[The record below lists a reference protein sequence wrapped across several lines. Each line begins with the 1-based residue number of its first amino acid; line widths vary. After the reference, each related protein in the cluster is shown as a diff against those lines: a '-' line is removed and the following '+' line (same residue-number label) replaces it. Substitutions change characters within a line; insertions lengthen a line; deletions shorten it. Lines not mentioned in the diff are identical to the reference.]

1 MATAEAINAMTAK
14 LQESLQCFIA
24 SQELQTSAAVEQQQ
38 QPEPQSAPAN
48 SSKKRAK
55 GKAKRGKRTP
65 LPPPESAAANAAPPT
80 TRTERTK
87 VPAASATRSD
97 SLPAPISHEHAK
109 ASAASGT
116 NREESQQLEKQA
128 VNVIGGWLKEKAK
141 EATTSVPPPS
151 QPAPAIAAATATST
165 NAEEATA
172 PASDGAEERAVCPP
186 SETAEEEQ
194 MDCTATRKRSR
205 EASSED
211 GPAGPSKQVVTDA
224 SPPLTPVNTTDD
236 TSVVLATASQETAA
250 CTLAAA
256 SPSHPEQRRKHQRK
270 SKQGQQPR
278 NSTAATAEA
287 ATAPRPPSIV
297 VDRPHPRP
305 SSPPAGDDFKVVMS
319 KAASRRARAME
330 TAAINIDAAVVGTV
344 LFRPSTPGGTFRGTP
359 RLTLAAGL
367 AGRPGVAAVRVN
379 HLRNVVAAD
388 ATTPECLAGL
398 LSISELHDIP
408 VTAREPADRRSCL
421 GFVYGVDGDLAD
433 SELIGAIASSAPV
446 TAATREGRSVKLR
459 FASAV
464 PPAQISIYGLQLRVR
479 HVKPRPMQ
487 CRQCGRFGHV
497 AAACQRA
504 GDCIRCGRKHPPAE
518 SCKPHCINCGG
529 AHAADTPSCPRWQEE
544 RRVATLLA
552 TSTTPLSRRAVRA
565 AVREESR
572 EVRSYAAAL
581 KRCPPRSPSKDLG
594 QQRTPTAPR
603 RPPQPAVTSA
613 AVDHL
618 PAASP
623 ITPAEDPRDAFIA
636 NLMATLQAVIQ
647 YLPEEH
653 PLRATCLQAIGA
665 QPGAPRSE

>member
-1 MATAEAINAMTAK
+1 
-14 LQESLQCFIA
+14 
-24 SQELQTSAAVEQQQ
+24 
-38 QPEPQSAPAN
+38 
-48 SSKKRAK
+48 
-55 GKAKRGKRTP
+55 
-65 LPPPESAAANAAPPT
+65 
-80 TRTERTK
+80 
-87 VPAASATRSD
+87 
-97 SLPAPISHEHAK
+97 
-109 ASAASGT
+109 
-116 NREESQQLEKQA
+116 
-128 VNVIGGWLKEKAK
+128 
-141 EATTSVPPPS
+141 
-151 QPAPAIAAATATST
+151 
-165 NAEEATA
+165 
-172 PASDGAEERAVCPP
+172 
-186 SETAEEEQ
+186 
-194 MDCTATRKRSR
+194 
-205 EASSED
+205 
-211 GPAGPSKQVVTDA
+211 
-224 SPPLTPVNTTDD
+224 
-236 TSVVLATASQETAA
+236 
-250 CTLAAA
+250 
-256 SPSHPEQRRKHQRK
+256 
-270 SKQGQQPR
+270 
-278 NSTAATAEA
+278 
-287 ATAPRPPSIV
+287 
-297 VDRPHPRP
+297 
-305 SSPPAGDDFKVVMS
+305 MS

-388 ATTPECLAGL
+388 PTTPECLAGL
-398 LSISELHDIP
+398 LSISELHDTP

-529 AHAADTPSCPRWQEE
+529 AHAADTPPAPAG
-544 RRVATLLA
+544 RRNVV
-552 TSTTPLSRRAVRA
+552 RAVRA

-594 QQRTPTAPR
+594 QQRTTTAPR

>member
-1 MATAEAINAMTAK
+1 
-14 LQESLQCFIA
+14 
-24 SQELQTSAAVEQQQ
+24 
-38 QPEPQSAPAN
+38 
-48 SSKKRAK
+48 
-55 GKAKRGKRTP
+55 
-65 LPPPESAAANAAPPT
+65 
-80 TRTERTK
+80 
-87 VPAASATRSD
+87 
-97 SLPAPISHEHAK
+97 
-109 ASAASGT
+109 
-116 NREESQQLEKQA
+116 
-128 VNVIGGWLKEKAK
+128 
-141 EATTSVPPPS
+141 
-151 QPAPAIAAATATST
+151 
-165 NAEEATA
+165 
-172 PASDGAEERAVCPP
+172 
-186 SETAEEEQ
+186 
-194 MDCTATRKRSR
+194 
-205 EASSED
+205 
-211 GPAGPSKQVVTDA
+211 
-224 SPPLTPVNTTDD
+224 
-236 TSVVLATASQETAA
+236 
-250 CTLAAA
+250 
-256 SPSHPEQRRKHQRK
+256 
-270 SKQGQQPR
+270 
-278 NSTAATAEA
+278 
-287 ATAPRPPSIV
+287 
-297 VDRPHPRP
+297 
-305 SSPPAGDDFKVVMS
+305 MS

-330 TAAINIDAAVVGTV
+330 TAAINTDAAVVGTV

-408 VTAREPADRRSCL
+408 VTAREPADRLSCL

-433 SELIGAIASSAPV
+433 SELIRAIASSAPV

-565 AVREESR
+565 AVREEFR

-594 QQRTPTAPR
+594 QQRTTTAPR

-623 ITPAEDPRDAFIA
+623 ITPAEDPRDALIA

-665 QPGAPRSE
+665 QPGAPRNE